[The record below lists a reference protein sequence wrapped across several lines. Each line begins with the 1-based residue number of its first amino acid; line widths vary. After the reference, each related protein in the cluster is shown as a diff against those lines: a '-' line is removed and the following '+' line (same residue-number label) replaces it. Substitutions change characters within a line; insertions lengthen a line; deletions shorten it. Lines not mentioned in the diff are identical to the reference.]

1 MRFLS
6 AVYTDVG
13 IKKSTNQDSL
23 LLLEAQTESE
33 NVICAVICDGMG
45 GLAKGELASAVVIKE
60 LRRWFIEDF
69 SDIYYSGMS
78 DENLRLS
85 LEGVIYNMNNR
96 IGNFGRSLGINL
108 GTTVVLLIIVAGK
121 YYCLN
126 IGDSRCYHVRS
137 GMEQITKDQT
147 FVQREID
154 MGRMT
159 EQEALTHPKRSVLL
173 QCVGASERTVPDFYT
188 GTVQPNEVFMMC
200 SDGFRHLITLD
211 EFYEYLNPEVITDED
226 KMQEYLKYFTDL
238 NKYRNEQDNI
248 SALLIKTL

>member
-1 MRFLS
+1 
-6 AVYTDVG
+6 
-13 IKKSTNQDSL
+13 
-23 LLLEAQTESE
+23 
-33 NVICAVICDGMG
+33 
-45 GLAKGELASAVVIKE
+45 
-60 LRRWFIEDF
+60 
-69 SDIYYSGMS
+69 MS